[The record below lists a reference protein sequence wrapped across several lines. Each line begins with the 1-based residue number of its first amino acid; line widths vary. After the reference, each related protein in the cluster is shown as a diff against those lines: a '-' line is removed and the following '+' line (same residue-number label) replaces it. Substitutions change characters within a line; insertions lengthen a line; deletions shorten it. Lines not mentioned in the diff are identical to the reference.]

1 MILNQ
6 RQYKV
11 TKAQMARLRKTLEL
25 SIESREKMDK
35 RVFRSMIV
43 GIKSQ
48 INELKKQI
56 SEYEEIQNAEYLV
69 YSSIEELPN
78 ILIKARVA
86 RGYTQRDL
94 AKKLNIDTQQIQRYE
109 KSNYSSVSLE
119 RAIAIFKAIGI
130 DLKGTIPLQV
140 PKCQSASK
148 IEPLPA
154 SNIDLQ

>member
-6 RQYKV
+6 RQYQV
-11 TKAQMARLRKTLEL
+11 TKAQMVRLRKTLEL

-56 SEYEEIQNAEYLV
+56 NEYEEIQNAEYLV
-69 YSSIEELPN
+69 YSSIGELPN

-86 RGYTQRDL
+86 RGYTQKDL

-109 KSNYSSVSLE
+109 KSNYSSVSLA
-119 RAIAIFKAIGI
+119 RAIAIFKALGI

-140 PKCQSASK
+140 PKVG
-148 IEPLPA
+148 
-154 SNIDLQ
+154 